1 MSTIV
6 RDAVKSDY
14 DFLCAAF
21 AQVNRDHCRMEPGLY
36 REVDEI
42 APRWQFNAL
51 ALGREVPGLR
61 SYVGKNYC
69 IKVAERKGHPV
80 GAIFAWPETKK
91 FPGSRARVTEAYLD
105 NIVVW
110 PGHRRGGVGT
120 ALLDAAKGWAE
131 NAGHTSLYTKI
142 VNKNKVSLAFYK
154 AAGFSSR
161 SINFGG
167 YNKVFDPHHVMGFE
181 GSTVFEPNEA
191 IAVVSKKRSS
201 LSWSNFEREAHVLF
215 RPGSG
220 AKMNPSLLKQAQNWA
235 TSVGLE
241 HMVVEVPVDDSESIA
256 LFEEER
262 FTADSTN
269 MEIRLG

>member
-1 MSTIV
+1 
-6 RDAVKSDY
+6 
-14 DFLCAAF
+14 
-21 AQVNRDHCRMEPGLY
+21 MEPGLY

-61 SYVGKNYC
+61 SYVENRYC
-69 IKVAERKGHPV
+69 IKVAEREGTPV
-80 GAIFAWPETKK
+80 GAVFAWPETKK

-105 NIVVW
+105 NIVVF
-110 PGHRRGGVGT
+110 PDKYREEGIGT

-131 NAGHTSLYTKI
+131 NAGHESLYTKI

-154 AAGFSSR
+154 AVGFSPR

-167 YNKVFDPHHVMGFE
+167 YNNKVFDLHHVMGFE

-220 AKMNPSLLKQAQNWA
+220 AKMNPSLLKQAQAWA
-235 TSVGLE
+235 TDKGIE
-241 HMVVEVPVDDSESIA
+241 HMLVEIPVNDSKSVA
-256 LFEEER
+256 LFEEAG